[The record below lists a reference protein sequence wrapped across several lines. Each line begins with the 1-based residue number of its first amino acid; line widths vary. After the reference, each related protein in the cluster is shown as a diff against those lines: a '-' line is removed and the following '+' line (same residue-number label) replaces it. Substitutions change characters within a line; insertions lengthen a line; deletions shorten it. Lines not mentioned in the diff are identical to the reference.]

1 MNFGEG
7 YEGSKRKPMARPYG
21 VALLIA
27 GVDENGPQLYQTD
40 PSGTYFQWQ
49 ARAIGS
55 GGDTAMQTIK
65 ENYHQNMSLD
75 DAQKLVLQ
83 TLKQVMEEK
92 ITTDNV
98 EMCVIPKA
106 TMQLEFKSNEYIT
119 GVLAG
124 LN

>member
-1 MNFGEG
+1 
-7 YEGSKRKPMARPYG
+7 
-21 VALLIA
+21 
-27 GVDENGPQLYQTD
+27 
-40 PSGTYFQWQ
+40 
-49 ARAIGS
+49 
-55 GGDTAMQTIK
+55 MQTIK

-106 TMQLEFKSNEYIT
+106 TMQIEFKSSEYIT

>member
-1 MNFGEG
+1 
-7 YEGSKRKPMARPYG
+7 
-21 VALLIA
+21 
-27 GVDENGPQLYQTD
+27 
-40 PSGTYFQWQ
+40 
-49 ARAIGS
+49 
-55 GGDTAMQTIK
+55 MQTIK

-98 EMCVIPKA
+98 EMCVIPKT
-106 TMQLEFKSNEYIT
+106 TMQLEFKSSEYIT

>member
-1 MNFGEG
+1 
-7 YEGSKRKPMARPYG
+7 
-21 VALLIA
+21 
-27 GVDENGPQLYQTD
+27 
-40 PSGTYFQWQ
+40 
-49 ARAIGS
+49 
-55 GGDTAMQTIK
+55 MQTIK
-65 ENYHQNMSLD
+65 ENYHQNMSLE